1 MPLEQPLQLLN
12 QIQLHQDSQRDSFN
26 SQAHSDNMNPQLK
39 TSGNTMSEPRVDSTT
54 GQLAMQQCTCNQKCL
69 IHPQGPPK
77 TTSALDLGSKGCSE
91 NDEQDDTTKATE
103 TSSNKANKNN
113 SLINVPLIPLKMI
126 LFTWYAAGACL
137 LPYMT
142 LHMKQLG
149 LNMAEMTAVYA
160 ILPIIQLLGTPIAG
174 FIADKTG
181 NYKSVLQ
188 LSLTT
193 CIVTTMLIQY
203 VVPAR
208 KTSSNQPAA
217 LSAPAM
223 TNNATTSMA
232 TANGPSTTPASGMPD
247 YGHEQDN
254 TMDTLYLVTFWLYLF
269 IRVFHQVA
277 VGLSYVLLDTTTI
290 VLAEQNNSSYGRQ
303 RFWAILATGVFSP
316 ICGFVIDNYSYVIAE
331 NGEKINNYDP
341 AFYFFNAL
349 TLFTLI
355 KASMINVEI
364 SALPTNVWG
373 NVMPLLKSANVW
385 IFLFSVFIMGSCW
398 GFLESFLFIYLKQL
412 HAPNYLLGLT
422 VTVGAFIGLPFLY
435 GSDWFVKKFGAIQLL
450 MVALV
455 VYFIRLVGYSYLN
468 DPWWCIPYEL
478 MEAFTLHLMWVSTVQ
493 LAYQISP
500 PGMLATLQA
509 VVGGLNFGV
518 GRGFGS
524 LVGGSVIV
532 FYGNRI
538 AFRVVGCMALVT
550 AILYAILHYFFLQPL
565 EVHDKK
571 KMNRMIG
578 GGASGQ
584 LKRAGSSSSSKRRR
598 QSAKDFEAAKDI
610 EAC

>member
-1 MPLEQPLQLLN
+1 MSNQQEKKSSANLTAVEVAKSSPLAATFNNSHTIQQAKCTCTLKC
-12 QIQLHQDSQRDSFN
+12 QLHP
-26 SQAHSDNMNPQLK
+26 HGPPP
-39 TSGNTMSEPRVDSTT
+39 EV
-54 GQLAMQQCTCNQKCL
+54 LAMMNSTSDRATSTDSS
-69 IHPQGPPK
+69 P
-77 TTSALDLGSKGCSE
+77 TTSSDDSS
-91 NDEQDDTTKATE
+91 DESAN
-103 TSSNKANKNN
+103 SINRNK
-113 SLINVPLIPLKMI
+113 SFINVPLIPLKII

-149 LNMAEMTAVYA
+149 LNVAEMTAVYA

-181 NYKSVLQ
+181 NYRSVLQ

-193 CIVTTMLIQY
+193 CIVTTLLIQY

-217 LSAPAM
+217 PPTAPGQPQP
-223 TNNATTSMA
+223 TT
-232 TANGPSTTPASGMPD
+232 T
-247 YGHEQDN
+247 HEEHDP
-254 TMDTLYLVTFWLYLF
+254 TMDTLYMVTFWLYLF

-290 VLAEQNNSSYGRQ
+290 VLAEHNNSSYGRQ

-316 ICGFVIDNYSYVIAE
+316 ICGFIIDHYSYVVAE
-331 NGEKINNYDP
+331 SGEKINNYDP
-341 AFYFFNAL
+341 AFHFFNAL

-355 KASMINVEI
+355 KASMIKVEI

-373 NVMPLLKSANVW
+373 NIRPLMKSANVW

-412 HAPNYLLGLT
+412 KAPNYLLGLT

-435 GSDWFVKKFGAIQLL
+435 GSDWFVRKFGAIQLL
-450 MVALV
+450 LVALV
-455 VYFIRLVGYSYLN
+455 VYFIRLVGYSYLE

-532 FYGNRI
+532 FYGNRV
-538 AFRVVGCMALVT
+538 AFRVVGCMALLT
-550 AILYAILHYFFLQPL
+550 ALLYGLLHYLVLQPL

-571 KMNRMIG
+571 NRMIG
-578 GGASGQ
+578 GGNISNNQNREHQFA
-584 LKRAGSSSSSKRRR
+584 SSKRRR
-598 QSAKDFEAAKDI
+598 QTAKDI
-610 EAC
+610 EASYPERKTAAAAS

>member
-1 MPLEQPLQLLN
+1 M
-12 QIQLHQDSQRDSFN
+12 
-26 SQAHSDNMNPQLK
+26 
-39 TSGNTMSEPRVDSTT
+39 T
-54 GQLAMQQCTCNQKCL
+54 
-69 IHPQGPPK
+69 
-77 TTSALDLGSKGCSE
+77 TTSSNNETVLSPTCED
-91 NDEQDDTTKATE
+91 NTTQANNT
-103 TSSNKANKNN
+103 NKANKNN
-113 SLINVPLIPLKMI
+113 SFVNVPLIPLKMI

-181 NYKSVLQ
+181 NYKSVLLMS
-188 LSLTT
+188 LST
-193 CIVTTMLIQY
+193 CIVTTCLIQY

-208 KTSSNQPAA
+208 KMNQPPPMM
-217 LSAPAM
+217 SAGNVTQPPPVSD
-223 TNNATTSMA
+223 TT
-232 TANGPSTTPASGMPD
+232 TE
-247 YGHEQDN
+247 EQDSAAK
-254 TMDTLYLVTFWLYLF
+254 TLYMVTFWLYLF
-269 IRVFHQVA
+269 IRIFHQVA

-290 VLAEQNNSSYGRQ
+290 VLAEQHNSSYGRQ

-316 ICGFVIDNYSYVIAE
+316 ICGFVIDNYSYYIDE
-331 NGEKINNYDP
+331 NGEKVNNYDP

-364 SALPTNVWG
+364 SALPTNIWG
-373 NVMPLLKSANVW
+373 NIRPLMKSANVW

-412 HAPNYLLGLT
+412 KAPNYLLGLT

-450 MVALV
+450 LVALV
-455 VYFIRLVGYSYLN
+455 VYFIRLVGYSYLD

-532 FYGNRI
+532 FYGNRV
-538 AFRVVGCMALVT
+538 AFRVVGCMALTT
-550 AILYAILHYFFLQPL
+550 AILYATLHYFFLQPL

-578 GGASGQ
+578 GGSDTM
-584 LKRAGSSSSSKRRR
+584 KRNVSLTSSKRRR
-598 QSAKDFEAAKDI
+598 QSAKDVEASSLEITTA
-610 EAC
+610 AAS

>member
-1 MPLEQPLQLLN
+1 MSTDTRSDKQQNCSSGGDHGAKLEFIGLN
-12 QIQLHQDSQRDSFN
+12 
-26 SQAHSDNMNPQLK
+26 
-39 TSGNTMSEPRVDSTT
+39 
-54 GQLAMQQCTCNQKCL
+54 MQQCSCSPNCP
-69 IHPQGPPK
+69 IHSSKDDNTTK
-77 TTSALDLGSKGCSE
+77 TTEDCCAGGATCELAMSGHKEAAE
-91 NDEQDDTTKATE
+91 AATTKR
-103 TSSNKANKNN
+103 SSF
-113 SLINVPLIPLKMI
+113 INVPLIPLKMI

-181 NYKSVLQ
+181 NYKSVLLMS
-188 LSLTT
+188 LST
-193 CIVTTMLIQY
+193 CIATTMLIQY

-208 KTSSNQPAA
+208 KMHHM
-217 LSAPAM
+217 AP
-223 TNNATTSMA
+223 NATTPA
-232 TANGPSTTPASGMPD
+232 HVTHDEHENGDADP
-247 YGHEQDN
+247 
-254 TMDTLYLVTFWLYLF
+254 LYMVTFWLYLF
-269 IRVFHQVA
+269 IRIFHQVA

-316 ICGFVIDNYSYVIAE
+316 ICGFVIDNYSYKFDE
-331 NGEKINNYDP
+331 YGDKINNYDP
-341 AFYFFNAL
+341 AFYFFNFL
-349 TLFTLI
+349 TLFTLV

-373 NVMPLLKSANVW
+373 NIRPLLKSANVW

-398 GFLESFLFIYLKQL
+398 GFLESFLFVYLQKEL
-412 HAPNYLLGLT
+412 KAPNYLLGLT

-435 GSDWFVKKFGAIQLL
+435 GSDWFIRKFGAIQLL
-450 MVALV
+450 LVALV
-455 VYFIRLVGYSYLN
+455 VYFIRLIGYSFLN

-524 LVGGSVIV
+524 LVGGSVSV
-532 FYGNRI
+532 FYGYRI
-538 AFRVVGCMALVT
+538 AFQVVGSMALFT
-550 AILYAILHYFFLQPL
+550 AILYALLHYFLLQPL

-571 KMNRMIG
+571 KKNRMIG
-578 GGASGQ
+578 GGASSNV
-584 LKRAGSSSSSKRRR
+584 KRTSSLTASKRRR
-598 QSAKDFEAAKDI
+598 QTAKDVEASGQ
-610 EAC
+610 EAMAAAAAS

>member
-1 MPLEQPLQLLN
+1 MNE
-12 QIQLHQDSQRDSFN
+12 QDSHRTDCANRMATNETDCGLDFVS
-26 SQAHSDNMNPQLK
+26 LK
-39 TSGNTMSEPRVDSTT
+39 T
-54 GQLAMQQCTCNQKCL
+54 QQCSCNQKCQL
-69 IHPQGPPK
+69 HPSRQHQQDQCCPLSDSSQRP
-77 TTSALDLGSKGCSE
+77 SE
-91 NDEQDDTTKATE
+91 D
-103 TSSNKANKNN
+103 SNKQGASFINK
-113 SLINVPLIPLKMI
+113 PLIPLKMI
-126 LFTWYAAGACL
+126 LFAWYAAGACL

-149 LNMAEMTAVYA
+149 LNMAETTAVYA
-160 ILPIIQLLGTPIAG
+160 ILPIIQLLGTPVAG

-188 LSLTT
+188 ISLTT
-193 CIVTTMLIQY
+193 CIITTTLIQF

-208 KTSSNQPAA
+208 KTPHSTPMALNGTVATPA
-217 LSAPAM
+217 PM
-223 TNNATTSMA
+223 TNDE
-232 TANGPSTTPASGMPD
+232 PD
-247 YGHEQDN
+247 SAAE
-254 TMDTLYLVTFWLYLF
+254 TLYMVTFWLYLF

-290 VLAEQNNSSYGRQ
+290 VLAEQHNSSYGRQ
-303 RFWAILATGVFSP
+303 RFWAIFATGVFSP
-316 ICGFVIDNYSYVIAE
+316 ICGFVIDNYSYVIDE
-331 NGEKINNYDP
+331 NGDKINNYDP
-341 AFYFFNAL
+341 AFYFFNVL

-364 SALPTNVWG
+364 SALPTNIWG
-373 NVMPLLKSANVW
+373 NVRPLMKSANVW

-398 GFLESFLFIYLKQL
+398 GFLESFLFIYLQKL
-412 HAPNYLLGLT
+412 KAPNYLLGLT

-435 GSDWFVKKFGAIQLL
+435 GSDWFVRKFGAIQLL
-450 MVALV
+450 LVALV
-455 VYFIRLVGYSYLN
+455 VYFVRLVGYSYLE

-532 FYGNRI
+532 FYGDRI
-538 AFRVVGCMALVT
+538 AFRVVGCMALFT
-550 AILYAILHYFFLQPL
+550 AILYASLHYLCLQPL

-571 KMNRMIG
+571 KQNRMIG
-578 GGASGQ
+578 GGASSNV
-584 LKRAGSSSSSKRRR
+584 KRTSSLTASKRRR
-598 QSAKDFEAAKDI
+598 QTSKDLEASSQEVTTA
-610 EAC
+610 AAAS

>member
-1 MPLEQPLQLLN
+1 
-12 QIQLHQDSQRDSFN
+12 
-26 SQAHSDNMNPQLK
+26 MNPQLK
-39 TSGNTMSEPRVDSTT
+39 TSENLTDETMATCTD
-54 GQLAMQQCTCNQKCL
+54 GQRRSVPQCTCNQQCL
-69 IHPQGPPK
+69 IHTQGQPK
-77 TTSALDLGSKGCSE
+77 TTALSQIDLGPTKMCSGSA
-91 NDEQDDTTKATE
+91 DQSDTIEQA
-103 TSSNKANKNN
+103 SSNKANKNN

-188 LSLTT
+188 LSLAT
-193 CIVTTMLIQY
+193 CIVTTTLIQY
-203 VVPAR
+203 AVPAR
-208 KTSSNQPAA
+208 KTSSNQPAV
-217 LSAPAM
+217 STPPM
-223 TNNATTSMA
+223 SNATTSSMP
-232 TANGPSTTPASGMPD
+232 TSGPSTTPASGMPD

-355 KASMINVEI
+355 KASMIKVEI

-412 HAPNYLLGLT
+412 QAPNYLLGLT
-422 VTVGAFIGLPFLY
+422 VTVGALIGLPFLY
-435 GSDWFVKKFGAIQLL
+435 GSDWFVRKFGAVQLL
-450 MVALV
+450 IVALV

-538 AFRVVGCMALVT
+538 AFRVVGSMALIT
-550 AILYAILHYFFLQPL
+550 AILYASLHYLFLQPL

-571 KMNRMIG
+571 KVNRMIG
-578 GGASGQ
+578 GGSSDQ
-584 LKRAGSSSSSKRRR
+584 LKRTNSLSSSKRRR

>member
-1 MPLEQPLQLLN
+1 
-12 QIQLHQDSQRDSFN
+12 
-26 SQAHSDNMNPQLK
+26 MNPQK
-39 TSGNTMSEPRVDSTT
+39 TKPDAACGRVTNNESLARPTT
-54 GQLAMQQCTCNQKCL
+54 GAQHNNVQLCTLDQKS
-69 IHPQGPPK
+69 IVQSPK
-77 TTSALDLGSKGCSE
+77 TTDLNELSEPSSRSCSCSSE
-91 NDEQDDTTKATE
+91 NNNNGTMSSSATTTN
-103 TSSNKANKNN
+103 NKANKNN
-113 SLINVPLIPLKMI
+113 SLVNVPLIPLKVI

-160 ILPIIQLLGTPIAG
+160 ILPIIQLFGTPIAG

-193 CIVTTMLIQY
+193 CIVTTLLIQY
-203 VVPAR
+203 AVPAR
-208 KTSSNQPAA
+208 KTSSNQPATIFTP
-217 LSAPAM
+217 PATSVNATATNM
-223 TNNATTSMA
+223 TTTATTSHSNQPMIP
-232 TANGPSTTPASGMPD
+232 PSGAPD
-247 YGHEQDN
+247 YSHEQDN
-254 TMDTLYLVTFWLYLF
+254 SMDTLYLVTFYLYLF
-269 IRVFHQVA
+269 IRIFHQVA

-290 VLAEQNNSSYGRQ
+290 VLAEQHNSSYGRQ
-303 RFWAILATGVFSP
+303 RLWAILATGVFSP
-316 ICGFVIDNYSYVIAE
+316 ICGFVIDNYSYVVAE
-331 NGEKINNYDP
+331 NGQIINNYDP

-355 KASMINVEI
+355 KASMIKVEI
-364 SALPTNVWG
+364 AALPTNVWG

-412 HAPNYLLGLT
+412 KAPNYLLGLT
-422 VTVGAFIGLPFLY
+422 VTVGALIGLPFLY
-435 GSDWFVKKFGAIQLL
+435 SSDWFVKKFGAIQLL
-450 MVALV
+450 LVALV
-455 VYFIRLVGYSYLN
+455 VYFIRLFGYSYLN

-524 LVGGSVIV
+524 LVGGSVTV

-538 AFRVVGCMALVT
+538 AFRVVGSMALIT
-550 AILYAILHYFFLQPL
+550 AIFYGTLHYFCLQPL

-578 GGASGQ
+578 GG
-584 LKRAGSSSSSKRRR
+584 SSESKQPANLTSSKRRR
-598 QSAKDFEAAKDI
+598 QSAKDFEDAKDI